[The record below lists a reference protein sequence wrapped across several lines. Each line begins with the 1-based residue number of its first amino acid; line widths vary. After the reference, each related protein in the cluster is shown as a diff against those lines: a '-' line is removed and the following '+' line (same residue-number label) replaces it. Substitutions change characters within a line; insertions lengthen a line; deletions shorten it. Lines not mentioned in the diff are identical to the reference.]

1 MLRWTLIILALAV
14 FIIAPTL
21 LLESAMHTR
30 VTTIAGVCLVLWLSE
45 TVPPFVPT
53 FLLWTLTPL
62 FLGAL
67 DKKFGLANVL
77 EWAVDPVLALFLGG
91 FVLGVATERYG
102 LDKRLAVIALG
113 RAGKSFNK
121 FLLLV
126 ILLTA
131 FLSMW
136 MSNIAAA
143 ALMLACLRPIL
154 LDLQTDNSLRRALL
168 IGVALGADL
177 GGIATPIGTG
187 PNAIAI
193 SSMSSTGQSVSFLGW
208 MIFAL
213 PLSVGMLL
221 AGFLLI
227 LLRVRRTKDDWTS
240 ELGRLNQILFVDK
253 KNEMQTP
260 GEIGFLCVLG
270 VTILLWL
277 TEPFH
282 SVPAAVVSLGVTSFL
297 FLSGMLQKEDLLRID
312 WSTLLLIAGGITLGR
327 LLEQSAIV
335 ASIATNVPFSELNP
349 IFGLFL
355 LCLASATLSAL
366 MSNTATVVMLIP
378 LALALIPQPSTAILV
393 AISASF
399 GMPFVIS
406 TPPNAMVYGEGGV
419 KFNDLFLPG
428 IVLMVFGCLLIS
440 LTGRIV
446 LNFIGIP

>member
-1 MLRWTLIILALAV
+1 
-14 FIIAPTL
+14 
-21 LLESAMHTR
+21 
-30 VTTIAGVCLVLWLSE
+30 
-45 TVPPFVPT
+45 
-53 FLLWTLTPL
+53 
-62 FLGAL
+62 
-67 DKKFGLANVL
+67 
-77 EWAVDPVLALFLGG
+77 
-91 FVLGVATERYG
+91 
-102 LDKRLAVIALG
+102 
-113 RAGKSFNK
+113 
-121 FLLLV
+121 
-126 ILLTA
+126 
-131 FLSMW
+131 MW

-154 LDLQTDNSLRRALL
+154 LDLQTDNSLRRSLL
-168 IGVALGADL
+168 ISVALGADL

-227 LLRVRRTKDDWTS
+227 LLRVRRTKDEWTS

-270 VTILLWL
+270 GTILLWL

-335 ASIATNVPFSELNP
+335 ASIATNVPFSDLNP